1 MKKALIIRRYDM
13 EEYPYY
19 YEPIK
24 RSITI
29 DSRLFDEFY
38 DANKEIFLW
47 VKWNVISVY
56 ISKKKMSII
65 L

>member
-1 MKKALIIRRYDM
+1 MKKALIIRHHDM
-13 EEYPYY
+13 EKYSYY

-38 DANKEIFLW
+38 DANKEIFF
-47 VKWNVISVY
+47 
-56 ISKKKMSII
+56 
-65 L
+65 

>member
-29 DSRLFDEFY
+29 DSRLFDEF
-38 DANKEIFLW
+38 L
-47 VKWNVISVY
+47 
-56 ISKKKMSII
+56 
-65 L
+65 